1 MSEPRILVDTSVL
14 VRERDAHSSFH
25 PIAVAALTKL
35 VQGGWELCTAPQC
48 VMEYWAVATRPAA
61 ARGGLGLSVQEAR
74 ADVERLLQT
83 HTLLSEPA
91 DIFTRWLDV
100 VETYG
105 VSGRQVWD
113 ARVAAVM
120 KYHTV
125 QPILA
130 FNTADFERYDF
141 LQVIDPSAV

>member
-1 MSEPRILVDTSVL
+1 MSEPRIFVDTSVL
-14 VRERDAHSSFH
+14 VRERDVHSSLH

-48 VMEYWAVATRPAA
+48 VMEFWAVAT
-61 ARGGLGLSVQEAR
+61 RGGLGLSVQEAR

-113 ARVAAVM
+113 AHVAAVM

-125 QPILA
+125 QPILT